1 MKSNEMFNEVNEIL
15 LKSMKP
21 SEDIKRLINEG
32 KFDKKPFNDIKSL
45 GLIDQNPKFHPEGS
59 VLNHILLVVDMASK
73 VKELSENQKVFMWAA
88 LLHDIGKLTT
98 TKIRKGRITSYNHD
112 VEGKKIGLNFLKS
125 LTNDPQF
132 NEKVSKLIRW
142 HMQPLFFDKNLP
154 FFEPQNMLNDVEY
167 KEVALLSFCDR
178 LGRGKL
184 NEQAIE
190 KEKQKIEKFEE
201 YCKEEME

>member
-21 SEDIKRLINEG
+21 SEDIKRLIKEG
-32 KFDKKPFNDIKSL
+32 KFDENPFNDIKSL

-59 VLNHILLVVDMASK
+59 VLNHILLVVDMASE
-73 VKELSENQKVFMWAA
+73 VKELSRNQKVFMWSA

-112 VEGKKIGLNFLKS
+112 VEGEKIGLNFLK
-125 LTNDPQF
+125 LITNDPQF

-190 KEKQKIEKFEE
+190 KEKQNIEKFEE